1 MCQPPAQL
9 SLRRCLSPATR
20 QHRAA
25 PAPPPVTRSGH
36 APVHPPRFAHDAVPA
51 NSRRR
56 AGIPPSP
63 RSTVQRSRWLAWRG
77 AAPVQRSPGAAPA
90 QSQRS
95 AAQPLPAGPGLALHC
110 PGAAQPRCST
120 SAAQPLASL
129 ALHLLHRSG
138 AALASPAWRCTC
150 YTSLA
155 LASSGAAA
163 GELAWRCPYVLPAR
177 ACPAGARPAPRP
189 LPTTAAP
196 PKGCR
201 LFALLPPHHHHLH
214 HQHHRHLHNLLC
226 YVLKFSCTKFSTFES
241 TNKFSYVA

>member
-1 MCQPPAQL
+1 M
-9 SLRRCLSPATR
+9 
-20 QHRAA
+20 
-25 PAPPPVTRSGH
+25 
-36 APVHPPRFAHDAVPA
+36 
-51 NSRRR
+51 
-56 AGIPPSP
+56 
-63 RSTVQRSRWLAWRG
+63 QRSRWLAWRG

-110 PGAAQPRCST
+110 PGAAQPQCST

-177 ACPAGARPAPRP
+177 ACPAGARAAPRS

-214 HQHHRHLHNLLC
+214 HQHHRNLHKPI
-226 YVLKFSCTKFSTFES
+226 VLDLTYNACKHCPCISWDKCSRVHDCTFKGTSSTPLTIIQS
-241 TNKFSYVA
+241 WGYVAARAMYYR